1 MLFQYF
7 VYGNFCCV
15 IDSKFGASLWGSEF
29 GPINVV
35 LVGPAIGCGE
45 PRGVL
50 EVHRS
55 FPHLSELHLLPTD
68 GEPPYFG
75 FISTR

>member
-1 MLFQYF
+1 MVTSVVLLTPSL
-7 VYGNFCCV
+7 GPHC
-15 IDSKFGASLWGSEF
+15 GAQSL

-75 FISTR
+75 FIFTH